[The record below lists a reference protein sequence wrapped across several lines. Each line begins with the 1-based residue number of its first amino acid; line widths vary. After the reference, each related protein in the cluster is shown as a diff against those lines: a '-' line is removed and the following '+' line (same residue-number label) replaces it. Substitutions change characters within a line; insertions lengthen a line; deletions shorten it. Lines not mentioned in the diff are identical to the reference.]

1 MAVEG
6 VPGPGVVVCGD
17 VLIPVPAEPGVCEAA
32 DEPLAGAVEP
42 DAGAPP
48 PPAGVW
54 ASVHIADKKNVQS
67 NVVRVFMM
75 NNLSNGMTWFSV

>member
-1 MAVEG
+1 V
-6 VPGPGVVVCGD
+6 
-17 VLIPVPAEPGVCEAA
+17 AA
-32 DEPLAGAVEP
+32 EP